1 MKKYFLIALLI
12 ASGSLTTEAQISKFD
27 LNDDGK
33 LTVADITVLVN
44 AIMSGVGETPSNVVA
59 VDLGLPSGTLWAN
72 MNVGATSSSDDGL
85 YFAYGETTGYTSNT
99 SDGHVFNWANYKYCN
114 GTNNSIWKYCT
125 TSISGA
131 VDDKT
136 TLEPKD
142 DAAYVNWGDG
152 WRIPTKVEMQEL
164 IDNTQK
170 YFYSK
175 NGVRILQLT
184 SKKNGKMIEL
194 PFSGNRYNSTISN
207 QGTAARYWT
216 STVRLTSDGNTEAYT
231 LWASYPQNKVYDVE
245 SSGGVRCYG
254 YPIRAVR
261 SKQ

>member
-1 MKKYFLIALLI
+1 MKKYLLIALLI

-33 LTVADITVLVN
+33 LTVADMTVLVN
-44 AIMSGVGETPSNVVA
+44 AIMSGVGETPSNVEA

-72 MNVGATSSSDDGL
+72 MNVGATSPLDDGL
-85 YFAYGETTGYTSNT
+85 YFAYGETTGCTSDT
-99 SDGHVFNWANYKYCN
+99 SDGHVFNWSTYKYCN
-114 GTNNSIWKYCT
+114 GTKNSIWKYCT

-231 LWASYPQNKVYDVE
+231 LWASYSQNKVYDVE